1 MNCIVCGKEIPVHRL
16 KQGKKT
22 CSGKCQIR
30 TPEARQKK
38 SQKMKELFSTEAGKQ
53 LKSNAMKKAY
63 QNPEYLQ
70 KRSETSKQLWKN
82 NAFRQKTTKSIKM
95 AWSNEELKK
104 QQSNIIKSVMTE
116 ENKQKISE
124 GTKKGLSTATARQNL
139 SKAQKEV
146 QNRPEVKL
154 RKSES
159 TKRLWQ
165 SEQFRQKR
173 ITTMKLR
180 GTVNSS
186 YPELRYKS
194 MLESL
199 FNKVHY
205 QYKCNRYPFSCDFY
219 IEDIDTFIELHFHWT
234 HGGMPYDANDNKC
247 QELLDFWKSKSNHNY
262 YTKAIMTWTKGDVEK
277 LNIAKQNKLNY
288 LCFYNN
294 NQIDAWLKQFDIKE
308 IA

>member
-1 MNCIVCGKEIPVHRL
+1 MNCIVCGKEISEHRL

-38 SQKMKELFSTEAGKQ
+38 SQKMKELFSTEIGKQ

-70 KRSETSKQLWKN
+70 KRSEASKQLWKN
-82 NAFRQKTTKSIKM
+82 NAFRQKTIKSMKTT
-95 AWSNEELKK
+95 WSNEKLRK
-104 QQSNIIKSVMTE
+104 QQSNIIKNVMTE
-116 ENKQKISE
+116 ENKLKISE
-124 GTKKGLSTATARQNL
+124 GTKRALSTEIAKQNL

-146 QNRPEVKL
+146 QNRPEIKQ

-173 ITTMKLR
+173 MTTMKTR
-180 GTVNSS
+180 GTINSS
-186 YPELRYKS
+186 FPEIQYKQILS
-194 MLESL
+194 SI
-199 FNKVHY
+199 FKNVIY
-205 QYKCNRYPFSCDFY
+205 QYKCDRYPFSCDFY
-219 IEDIDTFIELHFHWT
+219 IEDLDLFIELNFHWT
-234 HGGMPYDANDNKC
+234 HGGRPYDTNNAEC
-247 QELLDFWKSKSNHNY
+247 QELLKFWESKSSHNY

-294 NQIDAWLKQFDIKE
+294 SQIDAWLKQFDTKE